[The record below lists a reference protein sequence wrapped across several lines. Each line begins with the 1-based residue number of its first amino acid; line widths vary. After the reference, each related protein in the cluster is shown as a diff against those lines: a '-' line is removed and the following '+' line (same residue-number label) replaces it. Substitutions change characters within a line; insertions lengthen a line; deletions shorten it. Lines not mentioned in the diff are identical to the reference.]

1 MPSRQAIVRRVR
13 RAFGLSPTR
22 QLDLRLAAL
31 ERVFHAPPLTPE
43 LAAAIRL
50 ISPQFPVSPTEEDR
64 AFWETDQNGACWGEY
79 EALAPLFRTLP
90 TPAKVLEIGPG
101 LGRSLVFFS
110 KKLPW
115 QSAQLHA
122 YDGDGTHTRY
132 TIQGPRFTDSF
143 CGNLTQLRQVL
154 DFNNVANVTLFDAHQ
169 TTLASLPGPYDL
181 LYSFYS
187 VGFHWALEHFLAD
200 LLPLLGPRSVALFT
214 VPQSFKPFPALDALS
229 FRLIDYKPIWPPEAH
244 LKLLV
249 LSKETLPVF

>member
-1 MPSRQAIVRRVR
+1 MTTRQAIVRRVR
-13 RAFGLSPTR
+13 RAFGLSPAR
-22 QLDLRLAAL
+22 QLDPRLAAM
-31 ERVFHAPPLTPE
+31 EHVFLAPPLTAK

-50 ISPQFPVSPTEEDR
+50 ISPQFPVRPTESDR
-64 AFWETDQNGACWGEY
+64 IFWETDQNGACWGEY
-79 EALAPLFRTLP
+79 EALAPLFRDLP
-90 TPAKVLEIGPG
+90 PPAKVLEIGPG

-115 QSAQLHA
+115 QAAQLHA
-122 YDGDGTHTRY
+122 YDGDGTRTRY

-143 CGNLTQLRQVL
+143 CGNLTQLRSVL
-154 DFNNVANVTLFDAHQ
+154 DYNAVPNVTLFNAHQ
-169 TTLASLPGPYDL
+169 TLLASLPGPYDL

-249 LSKETLPVF
+249 LSKDVLPEF